1 MEIFTPQ
8 KVELSE
14 KIVSFSLYESHIG
27 AISETGKLFMWGRG
41 TEGIRG
47 TIRPAR
53 GINVITFIG
62 QLGWGKIDNT
72 AIPVLPNIKMSDD
85 PFVRVS
91 CAMYHT
97 IATTQSNKIYAFGQ
111 GLSGQLGVSAQYV

>member
-1 MEIFTPQ
+1 MI
-8 KVELSE
+8 
-14 KIVSFSLYESHIG
+14 I
-27 AISETGKLFMWGRG
+27 
-41 TEGIRG
+41 
-47 TIRPAR
+47 
-53 GINVITFIG
+53 IG

-72 AIPVLPNIKMSDD
+72 AIPVLPTIKTDD

-111 GLSGQLGVSAQYV
+111 GLSGQLGVSAQYVLIELLLLLSAKTLFCCRWKTELIPRSLEIKPKEVLFLRSGGKFNFLGTTGTY